1 MNIKYN
7 LSLFKNK
14 KIGIGNIQNFIKARQ
29 KNEKIVK
36 QIKMNKNEVIFYS
49 ESSNIKLKL
58 EIFNKMLIRQNNDII
73 WFIYNEQYSSSLI
86 GFSMYDTYGFPIDL
100 TEEILLEK
108 GILLDKIGFQLLCKL
123 QKEMSNN
130 TFKNKNAFS

>member
-14 KIGIGNIQNFIKARQ
+14 KIGIGNIQNIPPITF
-29 KNEKIVK
+29 IVK

-108 GILLDKIGFQLLCKL
+108 GILLDMTGFQLLCKL